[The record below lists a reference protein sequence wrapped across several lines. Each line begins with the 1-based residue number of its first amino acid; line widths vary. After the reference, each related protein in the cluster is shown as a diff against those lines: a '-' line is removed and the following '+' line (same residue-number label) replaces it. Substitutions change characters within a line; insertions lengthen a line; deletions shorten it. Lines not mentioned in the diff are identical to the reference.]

1 MDQLQLAFCDTH
13 LAELKNHLGELGLTR
28 FISPD
33 QAEEKRRNAARFLG
47 KENWDPLAL
56 AQARVAMAAFCGFSW
71 QQLEE
76 LGSGPLCMVC
86 AAIKL
91 CPCGKKTDCG
101 ALGWLRSAAEA
112 EHTRAVEYGLVA
124 SA

>member
-1 MDQLQLAFCDTH
+1 MDRLTFAFCDTH
-13 LAELKNHLGELGLTR
+13 LAELKRHLGELGLTR

-56 AQARVAMAAFCGFSW
+56 AQSRVAMAAFCGFTW
-71 QQLEE
+71 EE
-76 LGSGPLCMVC
+76 LEKLGGGPHCMVC
-86 AAIKL
+86 VAIKL
-91 CPCGKKTDCG
+91 CTCGKTDCG
-101 ALGWLRSAAEA
+101 ALGWLWSAAQA
-112 EHTRAVEYGLVA
+112 EHTRAVQYGLVA